1 MGGQRDEI
9 TNIVRFLQ
17 DETQRLQHENVELQ
31 EENAYLHEY
40 LRSIRGIQRALSTV
54 EARGQLKPL
63 LDRIIYEA
71 LRMVDAADGSLSLV
85 DEEAQEVMFVV
96 VRGTLHDQL
105 EGFRTS
111 MDEGLVGWVIAHE
124 EPAIANDIGQD
135 ARFSPAIDLRFG
147 FQTQSLICV
156 PLISRKKVLG
166 VIEVVNKFSGRPFDE
181 RDLDML
187 SVLGLIA
194 AAAIDL
200 AGFQCDEAANPDA

>member
-9 TNIVRFLQ
+9 ANIVRFLQ
-17 DETQRLQHENVELQ
+17 DENQRLKQEGQDLQ
-31 EENAYLHEY
+31 EKNAYLREC
-40 LRSIRGIQRALSTV
+40 LRSIRGIQRALSSV

-85 DEEAQEVMFVV
+85 DEDAQEVLFVV
-96 VRGTLHDQL
+96 VRGTLHDRL
-105 EGFRTS
+105 EGFR
-111 MDEGLVGWVIAHE
+111 MPVNDGLVGWVIAHQ
-124 EPAIANDIGQD
+124 EPAIANDISQD
-135 ARFSPAIDLRFG
+135 ARFSPAIDTRFG

-166 VIEVVNKFSGRPFDE
+166 AVEVVNKFSGRAFDE

-187 SVLGLIA
+187 SVLALIA

-200 AGFQCDEAANPDA
+200 AGFQCSEAENPDA